1 MSSVKLTSEQVDA
14 IVVEDLKAAI
24 DYLLDPS
31 NDPHETAKNKEK
43 RLKAF
48 LRVLEYY
55 MKPSEFAEYTKDK
68 L

>member
-1 MSSVKLTSEQVDA
+1 MSNVKLTGEQIDG
-14 IVVEDLKAAI
+14 VVAEDLKTVI
-24 DYLLDPS
+24 NDLLDPI
-31 NDPHETAKNKEK
+31 NDPHETAKNKKK